1 MQLGSDDFRKQLAQ
15 YIDFRGID
23 IVLHLK
29 DGTCIELDK
38 NRTLE
43 GDVIIKNGRE
53 GTGASVHI
61 EEVVKADF
69 FAA

>member
-1 MQLGSDDFRKQLAQ
+1 MQLTTDDFKKQLQQ

-29 DGTCIELDK
+29 DGTYVELDK
-38 NRTLE
+38 NRTME

-53 GTGASVHI
+53 GIAASVRL
-61 EEVVKADF
+61 EEIIKADF